1 MRSTRIKENC
11 TITGFDG
18 KHTENYVRF
27 ILSFLGSHMVHL
39 PDQLVLTCWRAES
52 SSLTANLIGCR
63 NPTLYLLRTLV
74 SEVTML
80 PIAVTRT
87 HITRNLIGWV
97 RSGLLGRWLVY
108 RALRRVSRTPLGL
121 RGLQLWSRKLII
133 SARRLLL
140 IGLSFRAIARGL
152 WWRV

>member
-39 PDQLVLTCWRAES
+39 PDQLVLMCWRAES
-52 SSLTANLIGCR
+52 SSLMANLIGCR

-80 PIAVTRT
+80 PTAVTRT
-87 HITRNLIGWV
+87 HITYNLIGGV
-97 RSGLLGRWLVY
+97 GSGLLGRWLVY
-108 RALRRVSRTPLGL
+108 RALRRVSRMPLRL
-121 RGLQLWSRKLII
+121 RGLQL
-133 SARRLLL
+133 
-140 IGLSFRAIARGL
+140 
-152 WWRV
+152 

>member
-11 TITGFDG
+11 IITGVDG
-18 KHTENYVRF
+18 KHTENDVRF
-27 ILSFLGSHMVHL
+27 IPSFLGSHMVHL

-80 PIAVTRT
+80 PTAVTRT
-87 HITRNLIGWV
+87 HIACNLIGWIWP
-97 RSGLLGRWLVY
+97 GLLGRWLVY
-108 RALRRVSRTPLGL
+108 RALRRVSRTPLRL
-121 RGLQLWSRKLII
+121 RGLQLWSRKLIF
-133 SARRLLL
+133 SARGILL
-140 IGLSFRAIARGL
+140 IGLSSQA
-152 WWRV
+152 